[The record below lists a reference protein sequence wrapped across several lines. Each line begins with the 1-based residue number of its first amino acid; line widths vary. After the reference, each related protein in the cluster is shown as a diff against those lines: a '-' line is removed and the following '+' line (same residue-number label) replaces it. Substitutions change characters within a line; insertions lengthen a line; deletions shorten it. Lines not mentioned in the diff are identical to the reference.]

1 MRAAVRVLVLGLVIG
16 AAAGCR
22 AETSDAARE
31 PRSAD
36 AAPLPADRPPAA
48 DAPVTGD
55 LSPARPAD
63 AGVPAPAGASNG
75 SSPATGAGS
84 PPPTSAPAPARP
96 GDPSAEQILDR
107 VERAYADVRTLRAD
121 FVQRLQVPLL
131 GSERESR
138 GRIFQRRPDRFAM
151 RFTEPAG
158 DLLVGDGEWF
168 WMYNP
173 SSDRTQVLR
182 TLMSSVGGSVDLQQ
196 EFLSNASERYVPTL
210 LGSEEVDGRPAYA
223 LTLVPKAASPY
234 RLVKVWVDKGDWLV
248 RRFEITEE
256 NESVRRLLLRNLTL
270 NSTLADSLF
279 RFTPP
284 EGTQIFTR

>member
-1 MRAAVRVLVLGLVIG
+1 MRAAVGVLVLGLMIG
-16 AAAGCR
+16 AGAGCR
-22 AETSDAARE
+22 AETNDVASE
-31 PRSAD
+31 PRSAEGLSVQADSSPAGNSLAGERSPAAPPAGAAASPPAGANKGWPPTSGAD
-36 AAPLPADRPPAA
+36 AAPS
-48 DAPVTGD
+48 T
-55 LSPARPAD
+55 
-63 AGVPAPAGASNG
+63 GAS
-75 SSPATGAGS
+75 
-84 PPPTSAPAPARP
+84 APARP
-96 GDPSAEQILDR
+96 GDPTAEQILDR
-107 VERAYADVRTLRAD
+107 VERAYAGVRTLRAD

-138 GRIFQRRPDRFAM
+138 GRIYQRRPDRFAM
-151 RFTEPAG
+151 RFTDPAG

-173 SSDRTQVLR
+173 STDRTQVLR
-182 TLMSSVGGSVDLQQ
+182 TPMSSVGGSVDLQQ

-210 LGSEEVDGRPAYA
+210 LGADEVDGRPAFA
-223 LTLVPKAASPY
+223 LTLVPKGPSPY

-270 NSTLADSLF
+270 NSTLPDSLF

-284 EGTQIFTR
+284 EGTQVFTR